1 QKDTKRLP
9 AAYFAAGVRELWL
22 VDARREPLWFQI
34 HTRGEHGFQPIAAD
48 AEGFQHSMFLS
59 KRFRL
64 ARGINQHG
72 RPEYTLHVTD

>member
-1 QKDTKRLP
+1 
-9 AAYFAAGVRELWL
+9 
-22 VDARREPLWFQI
+22 
-34 HTRGEHGFQPIAAD
+34 
-48 AEGFQHSMFLS
+48 MFLS